1 MKSSMFDFTEED
13 NLFLPMAERMRP
25 TSIEEVYGQKHIL
38 SENKTLRKMIDK
50 DKITSMVF
58 FGPPGVGKSTV
69 ASIIAKKTKR
79 EYIKLN
85 AVLSNVSE
93 IREAIKKAEKNLSN
107 EKKTILFIDEI
118 HRFNKSQQDA
128 LLPAVENGTIILIGS
143 TTQNPYFYLTN
154 ALLSRIMLF
163 EFKNLEDEDIREAVV
178 NAIKDKRG
186 LGEEDIDVED
196 KAIDLIVKFSHGD
209 VRKALTY
216 LETSYL
222 ATQIDETKEKLTITE
237 ETVKDVTTK
246 QALNFDED
254 EHYNTISAFI
264 KSVRGSDPNAAIYY
278 LARMLEAGE
287 DPRYIARRL
296 CILASEDIG
305 LADPNAL
312 NIASS
317 LLNIVEFIGMP
328 EGRIPL
334 AEVTIYLALC
344 PKSNSAYN
352 AINKA
357 LKDVRNGELYSIP
370 NYLKDNNSASFDRKS
385 NEDYKYPHDY
395 PYHIIKQDYLEK
407 GIRKNYYEA
416 VEIGEERELKKRY
429 EWIIKHI
436 YD

>member
-1 MKSSMFDFTEED
+1 MFDFTD
-13 NLFLPMAERMRP
+13 NDNSFLPMAERMRP
-25 TSIEEVYGQKHIL
+25 TSIEEVFGQKHIL

-69 ASIIAKKTKR
+69 ASIIAKKTKS

-93 IREAIKKAEKNLSN
+93 IREAIKKAEKNLTNS
-107 EKKTILFIDEI
+107 KKTILFIDEI

-128 LLPAVENGTIILIGS
+128 LLPAVENGTVILIGS

-163 EFKNLEDEDIREAVV
+163 EFRNLEDSDIKEAILKAVS
-178 NAIKDKRG
+178 DKRG
-186 LGEEDIDVED
+186 LGENDIAIEDLAV
-196 KAIDLIVKFSHGD
+196 DLIVKYSHGD

-216 LETSYL
+216 LE
-222 ATQIDETKEKLTITE
+222 AAFFVTQIDETKEKLTITE
-237 ETVKDVTTK
+237 DTVKDVTSK
-246 QALNFDED
+246 QTLNFDED

-278 LARMLEAGE
+278 LARMLESGE

-305 LADPNAL
+305 LAEPKAM
-312 NIASS
+312 NIVSS
-317 LLNIVEFIGMP
+317 LISIVDFIGMP

-334 AEVTIYLALC
+334 AEATIYLALC
-344 PKSNSAYN
+344 PKSNSAYK
-352 AINKA
+352 AIDSA
-357 LKDVRNGELYSIP
+357 IRDIRNGELYSIP
-370 NYLKDNNSASFDRKS
+370 NYLKDNHSASFDKKS
-385 NEDYKYPHDY
+385 EEEYKYPHDY
-395 PYHIIKQDYLEK
+395 PYHIVRQNYLEK
-407 GIRKNYYEA
+407 GIKKNYYQP
-416 VEIGEERELKKRY
+416 VDIGEERELKKVY
-429 EWIIKHI
+429 EWITKHI
-436 YD
+436 N

>member
-1 MKSSMFDFTEED
+1 MFDFIEND
-13 NLFLPMAERMRP
+13 NSFLPMAERMRP
-25 TSIEEVYGQKHIL
+25 TSIDEVYGQKHIL

-69 ASIIAKKTKR
+69 ASIIAKKTKS

-93 IREAIKKAEKNLSN
+93 IREAIKKAEKNLANS
-107 EKKTILFIDEI
+107 KKTILFIDEI

-128 LLPAVENGTIILIGS
+128 LLPAVENGTIVLIGS

-163 EFKNLEDEDIREAVV
+163 EFRNLEDSDIKEAILK
-178 NAIKDKRG
+178 ATTDKRG
-186 LGEEDIDVED
+186 IGENDIAVENE
-196 KAIDLIVKFSHGD
+196 AIDLIVKYSHGD

-216 LETSYL
+216 LE
-222 ATQIDETKEKLTITE
+222 AAFFVTQIDETKEKLTITE
-237 ETVKDVTTK
+237 EIVKDVTSK
-246 QALNFDED
+246 QILNFDED

-264 KSVRGSDPNAAIYY
+264 KSVRGSDTNAAIYY
-278 LARMLEAGE
+278 LARMLESGE

-305 LADPNAL
+305 LAEPEAI

-317 LLNIVEFIGMP
+317 LINIIEFIGMP

-334 AEVTIYLALC
+334 AEVTIYLSLC
-344 PKSNSAYN
+344 PKSNSAYK
-352 AINKA
+352 AIDSA
-357 LKDVRNGELYSIP
+357 IRDIRNGELYSIP
-370 NYLKDNNSASFDRKS
+370 NYLKDNNSASFDKKS
-385 NEDYKYPHDY
+385 EEEYKYPHDF
-395 PYHIIKQDYLEK
+395 PYHIVKQNYLEK
-407 GIRKNYYEA
+407 GIKKNYYNQ
-416 VEIGEERELKKRY
+416 VDIGEERELKKVY
-429 EWIIKHI
+429 EWIMKHI
-436 YD
+436 D

>member
-1 MKSSMFDFTEED
+1 MFDFIEND
-13 NLFLPMAERMRP
+13 NSFLPMAERMRP
-25 TSIEEVYGQKHIL
+25 TSIDEVYGQKHIL

-69 ASIIAKKTKR
+69 ASIIAKKTKS

-93 IREAIKKAEKNLSN
+93 IREAIKKAEKNLANS
-107 EKKTILFIDEI
+107 KKTILFIDEI

-163 EFKNLEDEDIREAVV
+163 EFRNLEDSDIKEAILKAIEDQ
-178 NAIKDKRG
+178 RG
-186 LGEEDIDVED
+186 LGENDIAVENE
-196 KAIDLIVKFSHGD
+196 AIDLIVKYSHGD

-216 LETSYL
+216 LE
-222 ATQIDETKEKLTITE
+222 AAFFVTQIDETKEKLTITE
-237 ETVKDVTTK
+237 EIVKDVTSK
-246 QALNFDED
+246 QILNFDED

-264 KSVRGSDPNAAIYY
+264 KSVRGSDTNAAIYY
-278 LARMLEAGE
+278 LARMLESGE
-287 DPRYIARRL
+287 DPRFIARRL

-305 LADPNAL
+305 LAEPEAI

-317 LLNIVEFIGMP
+317 LINIIEFIGMP

-334 AEVTIYLALC
+334 AEVTIYLSLC
-344 PKSNSAYN
+344 PKSNSAYK
-352 AINKA
+352 AIDSA
-357 LKDVRNGELYSIP
+357 IRDIRNGELYSIP
-370 NYLKDNNSASFDRKS
+370 NYLKDNNSASFDKKS
-385 NEDYKYPHDY
+385 EEEYKYPHDF
-395 PYHIIKQDYLEK
+395 PYHIVKQNYLEK
-407 GIRKNYYEA
+407 GIKKNYYNP
-416 VEIGEERELKKRY
+416 VDIGEERELKKVY
-429 EWIIKHI
+429 EWIMKHI
-436 YD
+436 D

>member
-1 MKSSMFDFTEED
+1 MFDFIEND
-13 NLFLPMAERMRP
+13 NSFLPMAERMRP
-25 TSIEEVYGQKHIL
+25 TSIDEVYGQKHIL

-69 ASIIAKKTKR
+69 ASIIAKKTKS

-93 IREAIKKAEKNLSN
+93 IREAIKKAEKNLANS
-107 EKKTILFIDEI
+107 KKTILFIDEI

-128 LLPAVENGTIILIGS
+128 LLPAVENGTIVLIGS

-163 EFKNLEDEDIREAVV
+163 EFRNLEDSDIKEAILK
-178 NAIKDKRG
+178 AIMDKRG
-186 LGEEDIDVED
+186 LGESDIAVENE
-196 KAIDLIVKFSHGD
+196 AIDLIVKYSHGD

-216 LETSYL
+216 LE
-222 ATQIDETKEKLTITE
+222 AAFFVTQIDETKEKLTITE
-237 ETVKDVTTK
+237 EVVKDVTSK
-246 QALNFDED
+246 QILNFDED

-264 KSVRGSDPNAAIYY
+264 KSVRGSDTNAAIYY
-278 LARMLEAGE
+278 LARMLESGE

-305 LADPNAL
+305 LAEPEAI

-317 LLNIVEFIGMP
+317 LINIIEFIGMP

-334 AEVTIYLALC
+334 AEVTIYLSLC
-344 PKSNSAYN
+344 PKSNSAYK
-352 AINKA
+352 AIDSA
-357 LKDVRNGELYSIP
+357 IRDIRNGELYSIP
-370 NYLKDNNSASFDRKS
+370 NYLKDNNSASFDKKS
-385 NEDYKYPHDY
+385 EEEYKYPHDF
-395 PYHIIKQDYLEK
+395 PYHIVKQDYLEK
-407 GIRKNYYEA
+407 GIKKNYYNP
-416 VEIGEERELKKRY
+416 VDIGEERELKKVY
-429 EWIIKHI
+429 EWIMKHI
-436 YD
+436 D

>member
-1 MKSSMFDFTEED
+1 MFDFIEND
-13 NLFLPMAERMRP
+13 NSFLPMAERMRP
-25 TSIEEVYGQKHIL
+25 TSIDEVYGQKHIL

-69 ASIIAKKTKR
+69 ASIIAKKTKS

-93 IREAIKKAEKNLSN
+93 IREAIKKAEKNLANS
-107 EKKTILFIDEI
+107 KKTILFIDEI

-163 EFKNLEDEDIREAVV
+163 EFRNLEDSDIKEAILK
-178 NAIKDKRG
+178 ATTDKRG
-186 LGEEDIDVED
+186 LGENDIAVENE
-196 KAIDLIVKFSHGD
+196 AIDLIVKYSHGD

-216 LETSYL
+216 LE
-222 ATQIDETKEKLTITE
+222 AAFFVTQIDETKEKLTITE
-237 ETVKDVTTK
+237 EIVKDVTSK
-246 QALNFDED
+246 QILNFDED

-264 KSVRGSDPNAAIYY
+264 KSVRGSDTNAAIYY
-278 LARMLEAGE
+278 LARMLESGE

-305 LADPNAL
+305 LAEPEAI

-317 LLNIVEFIGMP
+317 LINIIEFIGMP

-334 AEVTIYLALC
+334 AEVTIYLSLC
-344 PKSNSAYN
+344 PKSNSAYK
-352 AINKA
+352 AIDSA
-357 LKDVRNGELYSIP
+357 IRDIRNGELYSIP
-370 NYLKDNNSASFDRKS
+370 NYLKDNNSASFDKKS
-385 NEDYKYPHDY
+385 EEEYKYPHDF
-395 PYHIIKQDYLEK
+395 PYHIVKQNYLEK
-407 GIRKNYYEA
+407 GIKKNYYNP
-416 VEIGEERELKKRY
+416 VDIGEERELKKVY
-429 EWIIKHI
+429 EWIMKHI
-436 YD
+436 D

>member
-1 MKSSMFDFTEED
+1 MFDFIEND
-13 NLFLPMAERMRP
+13 NSFLPMAERMRP
-25 TSIEEVYGQKHIL
+25 TSIDEVYGQKHIL

-69 ASIIAKKTKR
+69 ASIIAKKTKS

-93 IREAIKKAEKNLSN
+93 IREAIKKAEKNLANS
-107 EKKTILFIDEI
+107 KKTILFIDEI

-163 EFKNLEDEDIREAVV
+163 EFRNLEDSDIKEAILK
-178 NAIKDKRG
+178 AIMDKRG
-186 LGEEDIDVED
+186 LGESDIAVENE
-196 KAIDLIVKFSHGD
+196 AIDLIVKYSHGD

-216 LETSYL
+216 LE
-222 ATQIDETKEKLTITE
+222 AAFFVTQIDETKEKLTITE
-237 ETVKDVTTK
+237 EIVKDVTSK
-246 QALNFDED
+246 QILNFDED

-264 KSVRGSDPNAAIYY
+264 KSVRGSDTNAAIYY
-278 LARMLEAGE
+278 LARMLESGE

-305 LADPNAL
+305 LAEPEAI

-317 LLNIVEFIGMP
+317 LINIIEFIGMP

-334 AEVTIYLALC
+334 AEVTIYLSLC
-344 PKSNSAYN
+344 PKSNSAYK
-352 AINKA
+352 AIDLA
-357 LKDVRNGELYSIP
+357 IRDIRNGELYSIP
-370 NYLKDNNSASFDRKS
+370 NYLKDNNSASFDKKS
-385 NEDYKYPHDY
+385 EEEYKYPHNF
-395 PYHIIKQDYLEK
+395 PYHIVKQDYLEK
-407 GIRKNYYEA
+407 GIKKNYYNP
-416 VEIGEERELKKRY
+416 VDIGEERELKKVY
-429 EWIIKHI
+429 EWIMKHI
-436 YD
+436 D

>member
-1 MKSSMFDFTEED
+1 MFDFIEND
-13 NLFLPMAERMRP
+13 NSFLPMPERMRP
-25 TSIEEVYGQKHIL
+25 TSIDEVYGQKHIL

-69 ASIIAKKTKR
+69 ASIIAKKTKS

-93 IREAIKKAEKNLSN
+93 IREAIKKAEKNLANS
-107 EKKTILFIDEI
+107 KKTILFIDEI

-128 LLPAVENGTIILIGS
+128 LLPAVENGTIVLIGS

-163 EFKNLEDEDIREAVV
+163 EFRNLEDSDIKEAILK
-178 NAIKDKRG
+178 ATTDKRG
-186 LGEEDIDVED
+186 LGENDIAIEDS
-196 KAIDLIVKFSHGD
+196 AIDLIVKYSHGD

-216 LETSYL
+216 LE
-222 ATQIDETKEKLTITE
+222 AAFFVTQIDETKEKLTITE
-237 ETVKDVTTK
+237 EIVKDVTSK
-246 QALNFDED
+246 QILNFDED

-264 KSVRGSDPNAAIYY
+264 KSVRGSDTNAAIYY
-278 LARMLEAGE
+278 LARMLESGE

-305 LADPNAL
+305 LAEPEAI

-317 LLNIVEFIGMP
+317 LINIIEFIGMP

-334 AEVTIYLALC
+334 AEVTIYLSLC
-344 PKSNSAYN
+344 PKSNSAYK
-352 AINKA
+352 AIDSA
-357 LKDVRNGELYSIP
+357 IRDIRNGELYSIP
-370 NYLKDNNSASFDRKS
+370 NYLKDNNSASFDKKS
-385 NEDYKYPHDY
+385 EEEYKYPHDF
-395 PYHIIKQDYLEK
+395 PYHIVKQDYLEK
-407 GIRKNYYEA
+407 GIKKNYYNP
-416 VEIGEERELKKRY
+416 VDIGEERELKKVY
-429 EWIIKHI
+429 EWIMNHI
-436 YD
+436 N

>member
-1 MKSSMFDFTEED
+1 MFDFGESD
-13 NLFLPMAERMRP
+13 NSFKPMAERMRP
-25 TSIEEVYGQKHIL
+25 LSIEEVFGQKHIL
-38 SENKTLRKMIDK
+38 AEDKTLRKMIDK

-69 ASIIAKKTKR
+69 ASIIAKKTKS

-93 IREAIKKAEKNLSN
+93 IREAIKKAEKNLEN
-107 EKKTILFIDEI
+107 RKKTILFIDEI

-128 LLPAVENGTIILIGS
+128 LLPAVENGSVILIGS
-143 TTQNPYFYLTN
+143 TTQNPYFYLNN

-163 EFKNLEDEDIREAVV
+163 EFKNLDDNDIREAIEK
-178 NAIKDKRG
+178 AIKDKRG
-186 LGEEDIDVED
+186 LWEADVDVED
-196 KAIDLIVKFSHGD
+196 EAVNLIVRYSHGD
-209 VRKALTY
+209 VRKAFTY
-216 LETSYL
+216 LEASYL

-237 ETVKDVTTK
+237 EIVKDVTSK
-246 QALNFDED
+246 QSITFDED
-254 EHYNTISAFI
+254 EHYNIISAFI
-264 KSVRGSDPNAAIYY
+264 KSVRGSDVNAAVYY
-278 LARMLEAGE
+278 LARMLESGE

-305 LADPNAL
+305 LAEPNAM
-312 NIASS
+312 NIAAS
-317 LLNIVEFIGMP
+317 LVSIIDFIGMP

-357 LKDVRNGELYSIP
+357 IKDIRNGELYSIP

-385 NEDYKYPHDY
+385 NEEYKYPHDF
-395 PYHIIKQDYLEK
+395 PYHIVKQDYLEK
-407 GIRKNYYEA
+407 GIKKNYYEP
-416 VEIGEERELKKRY
+416 VDIGEERELKKRY
-429 EWIIKHI
+429 EWIEKHI
-436 YD
+436 

>member
-1 MKSSMFDFTEED
+1 MFDFIEND
-13 NLFLPMAERMRP
+13 NSFLPMPDRMRP
-25 TSIEEVYGQKHIL
+25 TSIDEVYGQKHIL

-69 ASIIAKKTKR
+69 ASIIAKKTKS

-93 IREAIKKAEKNLSN
+93 IREAIKKAEKNLANS
-107 EKKTILFIDEI
+107 KKTILFIDEI

-163 EFKNLEDEDIREAVV
+163 EFRNLEDSDIKEAILK
-178 NAIKDKRG
+178 AIEDKRG
-186 LGEEDIDVED
+186 LGENDIAVENE
-196 KAIDLIVKFSHGD
+196 AIDLIVKYSHGD

-216 LETSYL
+216 LE
-222 ATQIDETKEKLTITE
+222 AAFFVTQIDETKEKLTITE
-237 ETVKDVTTK
+237 EIVKDVTSK
-246 QALNFDED
+246 QILNFDED

-264 KSVRGSDPNAAIYY
+264 KSVRGSDTNAAIYY
-278 LARMLEAGE
+278 LARMLESGE

-305 LADPNAL
+305 LAEPEAI

-317 LLNIVEFIGMP
+317 LINIIEFIGMP

-334 AEVTIYLALC
+334 AEVTIYLSLC
-344 PKSNSAYN
+344 PKSNSAYK
-352 AINKA
+352 AIDSA
-357 LKDVRNGELYSIP
+357 IRDIRNGELYSIP
-370 NYLKDNNSASFDRKS
+370 NYLKDNNSASFDKKS
-385 NEDYKYPHDY
+385 EEEYKYPHDF
-395 PYHIIKQDYLEK
+395 PYHIVKQDYLEK
-407 GIRKNYYEA
+407 GIKKNYYNP
-416 VEIGEERELKKRY
+416 VDIGEERELKKVY
-429 EWIIKHI
+429 EWIMNHI
-436 YD
+436 N

>member
-1 MKSSMFDFTEED
+1 MFDFIEND
-13 NLFLPMAERMRP
+13 NSFLPMAERMRP
-25 TSIEEVYGQKHIL
+25 TSIDEVYGQKHIL

-69 ASIIAKKTKR
+69 ASIIAKKTKS

-93 IREAIKKAEKNLSN
+93 IREAIKKAEKNLANS
-107 EKKTILFIDEI
+107 KKTILFIDEI

-163 EFKNLEDEDIREAVV
+163 EFRNLEDSDIKEAILK
-178 NAIKDKRG
+178 ATTDKRG
-186 LGEEDIDVED
+186 IGENDIAVENE
-196 KAIDLIVKFSHGD
+196 AIDLIVKYSHGD

-216 LETSYL
+216 LE
-222 ATQIDETKEKLTITE
+222 AAFFVTQIDETKEKLTITE
-237 ETVKDVTTK
+237 EIVKDVTSK
-246 QALNFDED
+246 QILNFDED

-264 KSVRGSDPNAAIYY
+264 KSVRGSDTNAAIYY
-278 LARMLEAGE
+278 LARMLESGE

-305 LADPNAL
+305 LAEPEAI

-317 LLNIVEFIGMP
+317 LINIIEFIGMP

-334 AEVTIYLALC
+334 AEVTIYLSLC
-344 PKSNSAYN
+344 PKSNSAYK
-352 AINKA
+352 AIDLA
-357 LKDVRNGELYSIP
+357 IRDIRNGELYSIP
-370 NYLKDNNSASFDRKS
+370 NYLKDNNSASFDKKS
-385 NEDYKYPHDY
+385 EEEYKYPHDF
-395 PYHIIKQDYLEK
+395 PYHIVKQDYLEK
-407 GIRKNYYEA
+407 GIKKNYYNP
-416 VEIGEERELKKRY
+416 VDIGEERELKKVY
-429 EWIIKHI
+429 EWIMNHI
-436 YD
+436 N

>member
-1 MKSSMFDFTEED
+1 MFDFTDSD
-13 NLFLPMAERMRP
+13 NSFLPMAERMRP
-25 TSIEEVYGQKHIL
+25 TSIEEVFGQKHIL

-69 ASIIAKKTKR
+69 ASIIAKKTKS

-93 IREAIKKAEKNLSN
+93 IREAIKKAEKNLTNS
-107 EKKTILFIDEI
+107 KKTILFIDEI

-128 LLPAVENGTIILIGS
+128 LLPAVENGTVILIGS

-163 EFKNLEDEDIREAVV
+163 EFRNLEDSDIKEAILK
-178 NAIKDKRG
+178 AITDKRG
-186 LGEEDIDVED
+186 LGENDIAIEDSAV
-196 KAIDLIVKFSHGD
+196 DLIVKYSHGD

-216 LETSYL
+216 LE
-222 ATQIDETKEKLTITE
+222 AAFFVTQIDETKEKLTITE
-237 ETVKDVTTK
+237 EIVQDVVSK
-246 QALNFDED
+246 QTLNFDED

-278 LARMLEAGE
+278 LARMLESGE

-305 LADPNAL
+305 LAEPKAM
-312 NIASS
+312 NIVSS
-317 LLNIVEFIGMP
+317 LISIVDFIGMP

-334 AEVTIYLALC
+334 AEATIYLALC
-344 PKSNSAYN
+344 PKSNSAYK
-352 AINKA
+352 AIDLA
-357 LKDVRNGELYSIP
+357 IRDIRNGELYSIP
-370 NYLKDNNSASFDRKS
+370 NYLKDNHSASFDKKS
-385 NEDYKYPHDY
+385 EEEYKYPHDF
-395 PYHIIKQDYLEK
+395 PYHIVKQNYLEK
-407 GIRKNYYEA
+407 GIKKNYYQP
-416 VEIGEERELKKRY
+416 VDIGEERELKKVY
-429 EWIIKHI
+429 EWIMKHI
-436 YD
+436 N

>member
-1 MKSSMFDFTEED
+1 MFDFIEND
-13 NLFLPMAERMRP
+13 NSFLPMAERMRP
-25 TSIEEVYGQKHIL
+25 TSIDEVYGQKHIL

-69 ASIIAKKTKR
+69 ASIIAKKTKS

-93 IREAIKKAEKNLSN
+93 IRESIKKAEKNLANS
-107 EKKTILFIDEI
+107 KKTILFIDEI

-163 EFKNLEDEDIREAVV
+163 EFRNLEDSDIKEAILK
-178 NAIKDKRG
+178 AIEDKRG
-186 LGEEDIDVED
+186 LGESDIAVENE
-196 KAIDLIVKFSHGD
+196 AIDLIVKYSHGD

-216 LETSYL
+216 LE
-222 ATQIDETKEKLTITE
+222 AAFFVTQIDETKEKLTITE
-237 ETVKDVTTK
+237 EIVKDVTSK
-246 QALNFDED
+246 QILNFDED

-264 KSVRGSDPNAAIYY
+264 KSVRGSDTNAAIYY
-278 LARMLEAGE
+278 LARMLESGE

-305 LADPNAL
+305 LAEPEAI

-317 LLNIVEFIGMP
+317 LINIIEFIGMP

-334 AEVTIYLALC
+334 AEVTIYLSLC
-344 PKSNSAYN
+344 PKSNSAYK
-352 AINKA
+352 AIDSA
-357 LKDVRNGELYSIP
+357 IRDIRNGELYSIP
-370 NYLKDNNSASFDRKS
+370 NYLKDNNSASFDKKS
-385 NEDYKYPHDY
+385 EEEYKYPHDF
-395 PYHIIKQDYLEK
+395 PYHIVKQDYLEK
-407 GIRKNYYEA
+407 GIKKKYYNP
-416 VEIGEERELKKRY
+416 VDIGEERELKKVY
-429 EWIIKHI
+429 EWIMKHI
-436 YD
+436 D

>member
-1 MKSSMFDFTEED
+1 MFDFIEND
-13 NLFLPMAERMRP
+13 NSFLPMAERMRP
-25 TSIEEVYGQKHIL
+25 TSIDEVYGQKHIL

-69 ASIIAKKTKR
+69 ASIIAKKTKS

-93 IREAIKKAEKNLSN
+93 IREAIKKAEKNLANS
-107 EKKTILFIDEI
+107 KKTILFIDEI

-128 LLPAVENGTIILIGS
+128 LLPAVENGTIVLIGS

-163 EFKNLEDEDIREAVV
+163 EFRNLEDSDIKEAILK
-178 NAIKDKRG
+178 AITDKRG
-186 LGEEDIDVED
+186 LGENDIAIEDLAV
-196 KAIDLIVKFSHGD
+196 DLIVKYSHGD

-216 LETSYL
+216 LE
-222 ATQIDETKEKLTITE
+222 AAFFVTQIDETKEKLTITE
-237 ETVKDVTTK
+237 EVVKDVTSK
-246 QALNFDED
+246 QILNFDED

-264 KSVRGSDPNAAIYY
+264 KSVRGSDTNAAIYY
-278 LARMLEAGE
+278 LARMLESGE

-305 LADPNAL
+305 LAEPEAI

-317 LLNIVEFIGMP
+317 LINIIEFIGMP

-334 AEVTIYLALC
+334 AEVTIYLSLC
-344 PKSNSAYN
+344 PKSNSAYK
-352 AINKA
+352 AIDSA
-357 LKDVRNGELYSIP
+357 IRDIRNGELYSIP
-370 NYLKDNNSASFDRKS
+370 NYLKDNNSASFDKKS
-385 NEDYKYPHDY
+385 EEEYKYPHDF
-395 PYHIIKQDYLEK
+395 PYHIVKQDYLEK
-407 GIRKNYYEA
+407 GIKKNYYNP
-416 VEIGEERELKKRY
+416 VDIGEERELKKVY
-429 EWIIKHI
+429 EWIMKHI
-436 YD
+436 D

>member
-1 MKSSMFDFTEED
+1 MFDFIEND
-13 NLFLPMAERMRP
+13 NSFLPMAERMRP
-25 TSIEEVYGQKHIL
+25 TSIDEVYGQKHIL

-69 ASIIAKKTKR
+69 ASIIAKKTKS

-93 IREAIKKAEKNLSN
+93 IREAIKKAEKNLANS
-107 EKKTILFIDEI
+107 KKTILFIDEI

-128 LLPAVENGTIILIGS
+128 LLPAVENGTIVLIGS

-163 EFKNLEDEDIREAVV
+163 EFRNLEDSDIKEAILK
-178 NAIKDKRG
+178 ATTDKRG
-186 LGEEDIDVED
+186 LGENDIAVENE
-196 KAIDLIVKFSHGD
+196 AIDLIVKYSHGD

-216 LETSYL
+216 LE
-222 ATQIDETKEKLTITE
+222 AAFFVTQIDETKEKLTITE
-237 ETVKDVTTK
+237 DIVKDVTSK
-246 QALNFDED
+246 QILNFDED

-264 KSVRGSDPNAAIYY
+264 KSVRGSDTNAAIYY
-278 LARMLEAGE
+278 LARMLESGE

-305 LADPNAL
+305 LAEPEAI

-317 LLNIVEFIGMP
+317 LINIIEFIGMP

-334 AEVTIYLALC
+334 AEVTIYLSLC
-344 PKSNSAYN
+344 PKSNSAYK
-352 AINKA
+352 AIDSA
-357 LKDVRNGELYSIP
+357 IRDIRNGELYSIP
-370 NYLKDNNSASFDRKS
+370 NYLKDNNSASFDKKS
-385 NEDYKYPHDY
+385 EEEYKYPHNF
-395 PYHIIKQDYLEK
+395 PYHIVKQDYLEK
-407 GIRKNYYEA
+407 GIKKNYYNP
-416 VEIGEERELKKRY
+416 VDIGEERELKKVY
-429 EWIIKHI
+429 EWIMKHI
-436 YD
+436 D

>member
-1 MKSSMFDFTEED
+1 MFDFTDSD
-13 NLFLPMAERMRP
+13 NSFLPMAERMRP
-25 TSIEEVYGQKHIL
+25 TSIEEVFGQKHIL

-69 ASIIAKKTKR
+69 ASIIAKKTKS

-93 IREAIKKAEKNLSN
+93 IREAIKKAEKNLTNS
-107 EKKTILFIDEI
+107 KKTILFIDEI

-128 LLPAVENGTIILIGS
+128 LLPAVENGTVILIGS

-163 EFKNLEDEDIREAVV
+163 EFRNLEDSDIKEAILK
-178 NAIKDKRG
+178 ATTDKRG
-186 LGEEDIDVED
+186 LGENDIAIEDLAV
-196 KAIDLIVKFSHGD
+196 DLIVKYSHGD

-216 LETSYL
+216 LE
-222 ATQIDETKEKLTITE
+222 AAFFVTQIDETKEKLTITE
-237 ETVKDVTTK
+237 DIIKDVTSK
-246 QALNFDED
+246 QTLNFDED

-278 LARMLEAGE
+278 LARMLESGE

-305 LADPNAL
+305 LAEPKAM
-312 NIASS
+312 NIVSS
-317 LLNIVEFIGMP
+317 LISIVDFIGMP

-334 AEVTIYLALC
+334 SEATIYLALC

-352 AINKA
+352 AIDSA
-357 LKDVRNGELYSIP
+357 IRDIRNGELYSIP
-370 NYLKDNNSASFDRKS
+370 NYLKDNHSASFDKKS
-385 NEDYKYPHDY
+385 EEEYKYPHDY
-395 PYHIIKQDYLEK
+395 PYHIVKQDYLEK
-407 GIRKNYYEA
+407 GIKKNYYKP
-416 VEIGEERELKKRY
+416 VDIGEERELKKVY

-436 YD
+436 N

>member
-1 MKSSMFDFTEED
+1 MFDFTD
-13 NLFLPMAERMRP
+13 NDNSFLPMAERMRP
-25 TSIEEVYGQKHIL
+25 TSIEEVFGQKHIL

-69 ASIIAKKTKR
+69 ASIIAKKTKS

-93 IREAIKKAEKNLSN
+93 IREAIKKAEKNLTNS
-107 EKKTILFIDEI
+107 KKTILFIDEI

-128 LLPAVENGTIILIGS
+128 LLPAVENGTVILIGS

-163 EFKNLEDEDIREAVV
+163 EFRNLEDSDIKEAILKAVL
-178 NAIKDKRG
+178 DKRG
-186 LGEEDIDVED
+186 LGENDIAIEDS
-196 KAIDLIVKFSHGD
+196 ATDLIVKYSHGD

-216 LETSYL
+216 LE
-222 ATQIDETKEKLTITE
+222 AAFFVTQIDETKEKLTITE
-237 ETVKDVTTK
+237 DIVKDVTSK
-246 QALNFDED
+246 QTLNFDED

-278 LARMLEAGE
+278 LARMLESGE

-305 LADPNAL
+305 LAEPKAM
-312 NIASS
+312 NIVSS
-317 LLNIVEFIGMP
+317 LISIVDFIGMP

-334 AEVTIYLALC
+334 AEATIYLALC
-344 PKSNSAYN
+344 PKSNSAYK
-352 AINKA
+352 AIDSA
-357 LKDVRNGELYSIP
+357 IRDIRNGELYSIP
-370 NYLKDNNSASFDRKS
+370 NYLKDNHSASFDKKS
-385 NEDYKYPHDY
+385 EEEYKYPHDY
-395 PYHIIKQDYLEK
+395 PYHIVRQNYLEK
-407 GIRKNYYEA
+407 GIKKNYYQP
-416 VEIGEERELKKRY
+416 VDIGEERELKKVY
-429 EWIIKHI
+429 EWITKHI
-436 YD
+436 N

>member
-1 MKSSMFDFTEED
+1 MFDFIEND
-13 NLFLPMAERMRP
+13 NSFLPMAERMRP
-25 TSIEEVYGQKHIL
+25 TSIDEVYGQKHIL

-69 ASIIAKKTKR
+69 ASIIAKKTKS

-93 IREAIKKAEKNLSN
+93 IREAIKKAEKNLANS
-107 EKKTILFIDEI
+107 KKTILFIDEI

-128 LLPAVENGTIILIGS
+128 LLPAVENGTIVLIGS

-163 EFKNLEDEDIREAVV
+163 EFRNLEDRDIKEAILK
-178 NAIKDKRG
+178 AITDKRG
-186 LGEEDIDVED
+186 LGENDIAVENE
-196 KAIDLIVKFSHGD
+196 AIDLIVKYSHGD

-216 LETSYL
+216 LE
-222 ATQIDETKEKLTITE
+222 AAFFVTQIDETKEKLTIIE
-237 ETVKDVTTK
+237 EVVKDVTSK
-246 QALNFDED
+246 QILNFDED

-264 KSVRGSDPNAAIYY
+264 KSVRGSDTNAAIYY
-278 LARMLEAGE
+278 LARMLESGE

-305 LADPNAL
+305 LAEPEAI

-317 LLNIVEFIGMP
+317 LINIIEFIGMP

-334 AEVTIYLALC
+334 AEVTIYLSLC
-344 PKSNSAYN
+344 PKSNSAYK
-352 AINKA
+352 AIDSA
-357 LKDVRNGELYSIP
+357 IRDIRNGELYSIP
-370 NYLKDNNSASFDRKS
+370 NYLKDNNSASFDKKS
-385 NEDYKYPHDY
+385 EEEYKYPHDF
-395 PYHIIKQDYLEK
+395 PYHIVKQNYLEK
-407 GIRKNYYEA
+407 GIKKNYYNP
-416 VEIGEERELKKRY
+416 VDIGEERELKKVY
-429 EWIIKHI
+429 EWIMKHI
-436 YD
+436 D

>member
-1 MKSSMFDFTEED
+1 MFDFIEND
-13 NLFLPMAERMRP
+13 NSFLPMAERMRP
-25 TSIEEVYGQKHIL
+25 TSIDEVYGQKHIL

-69 ASIIAKKTKR
+69 ASIIAKKTES

-93 IREAIKKAEKNLSN
+93 IREAIKKAEKNLANS
-107 EKKTILFIDEI
+107 KKTILFIDEI

-163 EFKNLEDEDIREAVV
+163 EFRNLEDSDIKEAILK
-178 NAIKDKRG
+178 AIEDKRG
-186 LGEEDIDVED
+186 LGENDIAVENE
-196 KAIDLIVKFSHGD
+196 AIDLIVKYSHGD

-216 LETSYL
+216 LE
-222 ATQIDETKEKLTITE
+222 AAFFVTQIDETKEKLTITE
-237 ETVKDVTTK
+237 EIVKDVTSK
-246 QALNFDED
+246 QILNFDED

-264 KSVRGSDPNAAIYY
+264 KSVRGSDTNAAIYY
-278 LARMLEAGE
+278 LARMLESGE

-305 LADPNAL
+305 LAEPKAM
-312 NIASS
+312 NIVSS
-317 LLNIVEFIGMP
+317 LISIVDFIGMP

-334 AEVTIYLALC
+334 AEATIYLALC
-344 PKSNSAYN
+344 PKSNSAYK
-352 AINKA
+352 AIDSA
-357 LKDVRNGELYSIP
+357 IRDIRNGELYSIP
-370 NYLKDNNSASFDRKS
+370 NYLKDNNSVSFDKKS
-385 NEDYKYPHDY
+385 EEEYKYPHDF
-395 PYHIIKQDYLEK
+395 PYHIVKQDYLEK
-407 GIRKNYYEA
+407 GIKKNYYNP
-416 VEIGEERELKKRY
+416 VDIGEERELKKVY
-429 EWIIKHI
+429 EWIMNHI
-436 YD
+436 N

>member
-1 MKSSMFDFTEED
+1 MFDFIEND
-13 NLFLPMAERMRP
+13 NSFLPMAERMRP
-25 TSIEEVYGQKHIL
+25 TSIDEVYGQKHIL

-69 ASIIAKKTKR
+69 ASIIAKKTKS

-93 IREAIKKAEKNLSN
+93 IREAIKKAEKNLANS
-107 EKKTILFIDEI
+107 KKTILFIDEI

-163 EFKNLEDEDIREAVV
+163 EFRNLEDSDIKEAILK
-178 NAIKDKRG
+178 AIEDKRG
-186 LGEEDIDVED
+186 LGESDIAVENE
-196 KAIDLIVKFSHGD
+196 AIDLIVKYSHGD

-216 LETSYL
+216 LE
-222 ATQIDETKEKLTITE
+222 AAFFVTQIDETKEKLTITE
-237 ETVKDVTTK
+237 EIVKDVTSK
-246 QALNFDED
+246 QILNFDED

-264 KSVRGSDPNAAIYY
+264 KSVRGSDTNAAIYY
-278 LARMLEAGE
+278 LARMLESGE

-305 LADPNAL
+305 LAEPEAI

-317 LLNIVEFIGMP
+317 LINIIEFIGMP

-334 AEVTIYLALC
+334 AEVTIYLSLC
-344 PKSNSAYN
+344 PKSNSAYK
-352 AINKA
+352 AIDSA
-357 LKDVRNGELYSIP
+357 IRDIRNGELYSIP
-370 NYLKDNNSASFDRKS
+370 NYLKDNNSASFDKKS
-385 NEDYKYPHDY
+385 EEEYKYPHDF
-395 PYHIIKQDYLEK
+395 PYHIVKQDYLEK
-407 GIRKNYYEA
+407 GIKKNYYNP
-416 VEIGEERELKKRY
+416 VDIGEERELKKVY
-429 EWIIKHI
+429 EWIMKHI
-436 YD
+436 D

>member
-1 MKSSMFDFTEED
+1 MFDFIEND
-13 NLFLPMAERMRP
+13 NSFLPMAERMRP
-25 TSIEEVYGQKHIL
+25 TSIDEVYGQKHIL

-69 ASIIAKKTKR
+69 ASIIAKKTKS

-93 IREAIKKAEKNLSN
+93 IRDAIKKAEKNLANS
-107 EKKTILFIDEI
+107 KKTILFIDEI

-128 LLPAVENGTIILIGS
+128 LLPAVENGTIVLIGS

-163 EFKNLEDEDIREAVV
+163 EFRNLEDSDIKEAILK
-178 NAIKDKRG
+178 ATTDKKG
-186 LGEEDIDVED
+186 LGENDIAVENE
-196 KAIDLIVKFSHGD
+196 AIDLIVKYSHGD

-216 LETSYL
+216 LE
-222 ATQIDETKEKLTITE
+222 AAFFVTQIDETKEKLTITE
-237 ETVKDVTTK
+237 EIVKDVTSK
-246 QALNFDED
+246 QILNFDED

-264 KSVRGSDPNAAIYY
+264 KSVRGSDTNAAIYY
-278 LARMLEAGE
+278 LARMLESGE

-305 LADPNAL
+305 LAEPEAI

-317 LLNIVEFIGMP
+317 LINIIEFIGMP

-334 AEVTIYLALC
+334 AEVTIYLSLC
-344 PKSNSAYN
+344 PKSNSAYK
-352 AINKA
+352 AIDSA
-357 LKDVRNGELYSIP
+357 IRDIRNGELYSIP
-370 NYLKDNNSASFDRKS
+370 NYLKDNNSASFDKKS
-385 NEDYKYPHDY
+385 EEEYKYPHDF
-395 PYHIIKQDYLEK
+395 PYHIVKQNYLEK
-407 GIRKNYYEA
+407 GIKKNYYNP
-416 VEIGEERELKKRY
+416 VDIGEERELKKVY
-429 EWIIKHI
+429 EWIMKHI
-436 YD
+436 D

>member
-1 MKSSMFDFTEED
+1 MFDFIEND
-13 NLFLPMAERMRP
+13 NSFLPMAERMRP
-25 TSIEEVYGQKHIL
+25 TSIDEVYGQKHIL

-69 ASIIAKKTKR
+69 ASIIAKKTKS

-93 IREAIKKAEKNLSN
+93 IREAIKKAEKNLANS
-107 EKKTILFIDEI
+107 KKTILFIDEI

-128 LLPAVENGTIILIGS
+128 LLPAVENGTIVLIGS

-163 EFKNLEDEDIREAVV
+163 EFRNLEDSDIKEAILK
-178 NAIKDKRG
+178 ATTDKRG
-186 LGEEDIDVED
+186 IGENDIAVENE
-196 KAIDLIVKFSHGD
+196 AIDLIVKYSHGD

-216 LETSYL
+216 LE
-222 ATQIDETKEKLTITE
+222 AAFFVTQIDETKEKLTITE
-237 ETVKDVTTK
+237 EIVKDVTSK
-246 QALNFDED
+246 QILNFDED

-264 KSVRGSDPNAAIYY
+264 KSVRGSDTNAAIYY
-278 LARMLEAGE
+278 LARMLESGE

-305 LADPNAL
+305 LAEPEAI

-317 LLNIVEFIGMP
+317 LINIIEFIGMP

-334 AEVTIYLALC
+334 AEVTIYLSLC
-344 PKSNSAYN
+344 PKSNSAYK
-352 AINKA
+352 AIDSA
-357 LKDVRNGELYSIP
+357 IRDIRNGELYSIP
-370 NYLKDNNSASFDRKS
+370 NYLKDNNSASFDKKS
-385 NEDYKYPHDY
+385 EEEYKYPHDF
-395 PYHIIKQDYLEK
+395 PYHIVKQDYLEK
-407 GIRKNYYEA
+407 GIKKKYYNP
-416 VEIGEERELKKRY
+416 VDIGEERELKKVY
-429 EWIIKHI
+429 EWIMKHI
-436 YD
+436 D

>member
-1 MKSSMFDFTEED
+1 MFDFIEND
-13 NLFLPMAERMRP
+13 NSFLPMAERMRP
-25 TSIEEVYGQKHIL
+25 TSIDEVYGQKHIL

-69 ASIIAKKTKR
+69 ASIIAKKTKS

-93 IREAIKKAEKNLSN
+93 IREAIKKAEKNLANS
-107 EKKTILFIDEI
+107 KKTILFIDEI

-163 EFKNLEDEDIREAVV
+163 EFRNLEDSDIKD
-178 NAIKDKRG
+178 AILKAIEDKRG
-186 LGEEDIDVED
+186 LGENDIAVENE
-196 KAIDLIVKFSHGD
+196 AIDLIVKYSHGD

-216 LETSYL
+216 LE
-222 ATQIDETKEKLTITE
+222 AAFFVTQIDETKEKLTITE
-237 ETVKDVTTK
+237 EIVKDVTSK
-246 QALNFDED
+246 QILNFDED

-264 KSVRGSDPNAAIYY
+264 KSVRGSDTNAAIYY
-278 LARMLEAGE
+278 LARMLESGE

-305 LADPNAL
+305 LAEPEAI

-317 LLNIVEFIGMP
+317 LINIIEFIGMP

-334 AEVTIYLALC
+334 AEVTIYLSLC
-344 PKSNSAYN
+344 PKSNSAYK
-352 AINKA
+352 AIDSA
-357 LKDVRNGELYSIP
+357 IRDIRNGELYSIP
-370 NYLKDNNSASFDRKS
+370 NYLKDNNSASFDKKS
-385 NEDYKYPHDY
+385 EEEYKYPHDF
-395 PYHIIKQDYLEK
+395 PYHIVKQNYLEK
-407 GIRKNYYEA
+407 GIKKKYYNP
-416 VEIGEERELKKRY
+416 VDIGEERELKKVY
-429 EWIIKHI
+429 EWIMKHI
-436 YD
+436 D

>member
-1 MKSSMFDFTEED
+1 MFDFIEND
-13 NLFLPMAERMRP
+13 NSFLPMAERMRP
-25 TSIEEVYGQKHIL
+25 TSIDEVYGQKHIL

-69 ASIIAKKTKR
+69 ASIIAKKTES

-93 IREAIKKAEKNLSN
+93 IREAIKKAEKNLANS
-107 EKKTILFIDEI
+107 KKTILFIDEI

-128 LLPAVENGTIILIGS
+128 LLPAVENGTIVLIGS

-163 EFKNLEDEDIREAVV
+163 EFRNLEDIDIKEAILK
-178 NAIKDKRG
+178 AIMDKRG
-186 LGEEDIDVED
+186 LGENDIAVENE
-196 KAIDLIVKFSHGD
+196 AIDLIVKYSHGD

-216 LETSYL
+216 LE
-222 ATQIDETKEKLTITE
+222 AAFFVTQIDETKEKLTITE
-237 ETVKDVTTK
+237 EIVKDVTSK
-246 QALNFDED
+246 QILNFDED

-264 KSVRGSDPNAAIYY
+264 KSVRGSDTNAAIYY
-278 LARMLEAGE
+278 LARMLESGE

-305 LADPNAL
+305 LAEPEAI

-317 LLNIVEFIGMP
+317 LINIIEFIGMP

-334 AEVTIYLALC
+334 AEVTIYLSLC
-344 PKSNSAYN
+344 PKSNSAYK
-352 AINKA
+352 AIDSA
-357 LKDVRNGELYSIP
+357 IRDIRNGELYSIP
-370 NYLKDNNSASFDRKS
+370 NYLKDNNSASFDKKS
-385 NEDYKYPHDY
+385 EEEYKYPHDF
-395 PYHIIKQDYLEK
+395 PYHIVKQDYLEK
-407 GIRKNYYEA
+407 GIKKNYYNP
-416 VEIGEERELKKRY
+416 VDIGEERELKKVY
-429 EWIIKHI
+429 EWIMKHI
-436 YD
+436 D

>member
-1 MKSSMFDFTEED
+1 MFDFIEND
-13 NLFLPMAERMRP
+13 NSFLPMAERMRP
-25 TSIEEVYGQKHIL
+25 TSIDEVYGQKHIL

-69 ASIIAKKTKR
+69 ASIIAKKTKS

-93 IREAIKKAEKNLSN
+93 IREAIKKAEKNLANS
-107 EKKTILFIDEI
+107 KKTILFIDEI

-128 LLPAVENGTIILIGS
+128 LLPAVENGTIVLIGS

-163 EFKNLEDEDIREAVV
+163 EFRNLEDSDIKEAILK
-178 NAIKDKRG
+178 AIEDKRG
-186 LGEEDIDVED
+186 LGGNDIAVENE
-196 KAIDLIVKFSHGD
+196 AIDLIVKYSHGD

-216 LETSYL
+216 LE
-222 ATQIDETKEKLTITE
+222 AAFFVTQIDETKEKLTITE
-237 ETVKDVTTK
+237 EVVKDVTSK
-246 QALNFDED
+246 QILNFDED

-264 KSVRGSDPNAAIYY
+264 KSVRGSDTNAAIYY
-278 LARMLEAGE
+278 LARMLESGE

-305 LADPNAL
+305 LAEPEAI

-317 LLNIVEFIGMP
+317 LINIIEFIGMP

-334 AEVTIYLALC
+334 AEVTIYLSLC
-344 PKSNSAYN
+344 PKSNSAYK
-352 AINKA
+352 AIDLA
-357 LKDVRNGELYSIP
+357 IRDIRNGELYSIP
-370 NYLKDNNSASFDRKS
+370 NYLKDNNSASFDKKS
-385 NEDYKYPHDY
+385 EEEYKYPHDF
-395 PYHIIKQDYLEK
+395 PYHIVKQDYLEK
-407 GIRKNYYEA
+407 GIKKNYYNP
-416 VEIGEERELKKRY
+416 VDIGEERELKKVY
-429 EWIIKHI
+429 EWIMKHI
-436 YD
+436 D

>member
-1 MKSSMFDFTEED
+1 MFDFIEND
-13 NLFLPMAERMRP
+13 NSFLPMAERMRP
-25 TSIEEVYGQKHIL
+25 TSIDEVYGQKHIL

-69 ASIIAKKTKR
+69 ASIIAKKTKS

-93 IREAIKKAEKNLSN
+93 IREAIKKAEKNLANS
-107 EKKTILFIDEI
+107 KKTILFIDEI

-128 LLPAVENGTIILIGS
+128 LLPAVENGTIVLIGS

-163 EFKNLEDEDIREAVV
+163 EFRNLEDSDIKEAILK
-178 NAIKDKRG
+178 AIEDKRG
-186 LGEEDIDVED
+186 LGGNDIAVENE
-196 KAIDLIVKFSHGD
+196 AIDLIVKYSHGD

-216 LETSYL
+216 LE
-222 ATQIDETKEKLTITE
+222 AAFFVTQIDETKEKLTITE
-237 ETVKDVTTK
+237 EIVKDVTSK
-246 QALNFDED
+246 QILNFDED

-264 KSVRGSDPNAAIYY
+264 KSVRGSDTNAAIYY
-278 LARMLEAGE
+278 LARMLESGE

-305 LADPNAL
+305 LAEPEAI

-317 LLNIVEFIGMP
+317 LINIIEFIGMP

-334 AEVTIYLALC
+334 AEVTIYLSLC
-344 PKSNSAYN
+344 PKSNSAYK
-352 AINKA
+352 AIDSA
-357 LKDVRNGELYSIP
+357 IRDIRNGELYSIP
-370 NYLKDNNSASFDRKS
+370 NYLKDNNSASFDKKS
-385 NEDYKYPHDY
+385 EEEYKYPHDF
-395 PYHIIKQDYLEK
+395 PYHIVKQDYLEK
-407 GIRKNYYEA
+407 GIKKNYYNP
-416 VEIGEERELKKRY
+416 VDIGEERELKKVY
-429 EWIIKHI
+429 EWIMNHI
-436 YD
+436 N

>member
-1 MKSSMFDFTEED
+1 MFDFIEND
-13 NLFLPMAERMRP
+13 NSFLPMAERMRP
-25 TSIEEVYGQKHIL
+25 TSIDEVYGQKHIL

-69 ASIIAKKTKR
+69 ASIIAKKTKS

-93 IREAIKKAEKNLSN
+93 IREAIKKAEKNLANS
-107 EKKTILFIDEI
+107 KKTILFIDEI

-163 EFKNLEDEDIREAVV
+163 EFRNLEDSDIKD
-178 NAIKDKRG
+178 AILKATTDKRG
-186 LGEEDIDVED
+186 LGESDIAVENE
-196 KAIDLIVKFSHGD
+196 AIDLIVKYSHGD

-216 LETSYL
+216 LE
-222 ATQIDETKEKLTITE
+222 AAFFVTQIDETKEKLTITE
-237 ETVKDVTTK
+237 EIVKDVTSK
-246 QALNFDED
+246 QILNFDED

-264 KSVRGSDPNAAIYY
+264 KSVRGSDTNAAIYY
-278 LARMLEAGE
+278 LARMLESGE
-287 DPRYIARRL
+287 DPRFIARSL

-305 LADPNAL
+305 LAEPEAI

-317 LLNIVEFIGMP
+317 LINIIEFIGMP

-334 AEVTIYLALC
+334 AEVTIYLSLC
-344 PKSNSAYN
+344 PKSNSAYK
-352 AINKA
+352 AIDSA
-357 LKDVRNGELYSIP
+357 IRDIRNGELYSIP
-370 NYLKDNNSASFDRKS
+370 NYLKDNNSASFDKKS
-385 NEDYKYPHDY
+385 EEEYKYPHDF
-395 PYHIIKQDYLEK
+395 PYHIVKQDYLEK
-407 GIRKNYYEA
+407 GIKKNYYNP
-416 VEIGEERELKKRY
+416 VDIGEERELKKVY
-429 EWIIKHI
+429 EWIMKHI
-436 YD
+436 D

>member
-1 MKSSMFDFTEED
+1 MFDFIEND
-13 NLFLPMAERMRP
+13 NSFLPMAERMRP
-25 TSIEEVYGQKHIL
+25 TSIDEVYGQKHIL

-69 ASIIAKKTKR
+69 ASIIAKKTKS

-93 IREAIKKAEKNLSN
+93 IREAIKKSEKKLANS
-107 EKKTILFIDEI
+107 KKTILFIDEI

-128 LLPAVENGTIILIGS
+128 LLPAVENGTIVLIGS

-163 EFKNLEDEDIREAVV
+163 EFRNLEDSDIKEAILK
-178 NAIKDKRG
+178 ATTDKRG
-186 LGEEDIDVED
+186 LGENDIAVENE
-196 KAIDLIVKFSHGD
+196 AIDLIVKYSHGD

-216 LETSYL
+216 LE
-222 ATQIDETKEKLTITE
+222 AAFFVTQIDETKEKLTITE
-237 ETVKDVTTK
+237 EIVKDVTSK
-246 QALNFDED
+246 QILNFDED

-264 KSVRGSDPNAAIYY
+264 KSVRGSDTNAAIYY
-278 LARMLEAGE
+278 LARMLESGE

-305 LADPNAL
+305 LAEPEAI

-317 LLNIVEFIGMP
+317 LINIIEFIGMP

-334 AEVTIYLALC
+334 AEVTIYLSLC
-344 PKSNSAYN
+344 PKSNSAYK
-352 AINKA
+352 AIDSA
-357 LKDVRNGELYSIP
+357 IRDIRNGELYSIP
-370 NYLKDNNSASFDRKS
+370 NYLKDNNSASFDKKS
-385 NEDYKYPHDY
+385 EEEYKYPHDF
-395 PYHIIKQDYLEK
+395 PYHIVKQDYLEK
-407 GIRKNYYEA
+407 GIKKNYYNP
-416 VEIGEERELKKRY
+416 VDIGEERELKKVY
-429 EWIIKHI
+429 EWVMKHI
-436 YD
+436 D

>member
-1 MKSSMFDFTEED
+1 M
-13 NLFLPMAERMRP
+13 
-25 TSIEEVYGQKHIL
+25 
-38 SENKTLRKMIDK
+38 
-50 DKITSMVF
+50 
-58 FGPPGVGKSTV
+58 
-69 ASIIAKKTKR
+69 
-79 EYIKLN
+79 
-85 AVLSNVSE
+85 
-93 IREAIKKAEKNLSN
+93 
-107 EKKTILFIDEI
+107 
-118 HRFNKSQQDA
+118 
-128 LLPAVENGTIILIGS
+128 
-143 TTQNPYFYLTN
+143 
-154 ALLSRIMLF
+154 
-163 EFKNLEDEDIREAVV
+163 
-178 NAIKDKRG
+178 
-186 LGEEDIDVED
+186 
-196 KAIDLIVKFSHGD
+196 
-209 VRKALTY
+209 RKALTY

-222 ATQIDETKEKLTITE
+222 ATQIDETKERLTITE

-278 LARMLEAGE
+278 LARMLESGE

-296 CILASEDIG
+296 CILAAEDIG

>member
-1 MKSSMFDFTEED
+1 MFDFIEND
-13 NLFLPMAERMRP
+13 NSFLPMAERMRP
-25 TSIEEVYGQKHIL
+25 TSIDEVYGQKHIL

-69 ASIIAKKTKR
+69 ASIIAKKTKS

-93 IREAIKKAEKNLSN
+93 IREAIKKAEKNLANS
-107 EKKTILFIDEI
+107 KKTILFIDEI

-163 EFKNLEDEDIREAVV
+163 EFRNLEDSNIKEAILK
-178 NAIKDKRG
+178 AIEDKRG
-186 LGEEDIDVED
+186 LGGNDIAVENE
-196 KAIDLIVKFSHGD
+196 AIDLIVKYSHGD

-216 LETSYL
+216 LE
-222 ATQIDETKEKLTITE
+222 AAFFVTQIDETKEKLTITE
-237 ETVKDVTTK
+237 EIVKDVTSK
-246 QALNFDED
+246 QILNFDED

-264 KSVRGSDPNAAIYY
+264 KSVRGSDTNAAIYY
-278 LARMLEAGE
+278 LARMLESGE

-305 LADPNAL
+305 LAEPEAI

-317 LLNIVEFIGMP
+317 LINIIEFIGMP

-334 AEVTIYLALC
+334 AEVTIYLSLC
-344 PKSNSAYN
+344 PKSNSAYK
-352 AINKA
+352 AIDSA
-357 LKDVRNGELYSIP
+357 IKDIRNGELYSIP
-370 NYLKDNNSASFDRKS
+370 NYLKDNNSASFDKKS
-385 NEDYKYPHDY
+385 EEEYKYPHDF
-395 PYHIIKQDYLEK
+395 PYHIVKQDYLEK
-407 GIRKNYYEA
+407 GIKKNYYNP
-416 VEIGEERELKKRY
+416 VDIGEERELKKVY
-429 EWIIKHI
+429 EWIMNHI
-436 YD
+436 N

>member
-1 MKSSMFDFTEED
+1 MFDFEED
-13 NLFLPMAERMRP
+13 LNSFKPMAERMRP
-25 TSIEEVYGQKHIL
+25 FSIEEVFGQKHIL
-38 SENKTLRKMIDK
+38 GKDKTLRKMIDN

-69 ASIIAKKTKR
+69 ASIIAKKTKS

-93 IREAIKKAEKNLSN
+93 IREAIKKAEKNLEN
-107 EKKTILFIDEI
+107 RKKTILFIDEI

-128 LLPAVENGTIILIGS
+128 LLPAVENGSI
-143 TTQNPYFYLTN
+143 TQNPYFYLNN

-163 EFKNLEDEDIREAVV
+163 EFRNLDDNDIKEALLK
-178 NAIKDKRG
+178 AITDKRG
-186 LGEEDIDVED
+186 LGEDDVAVED
-196 KAIDLIVKFSHGD
+196 GAINLIVRYSHGD
-209 VRKALTY
+209 VRKAFTY
-216 LETSYL
+216 LEASYL

-237 ETVKDVTTK
+237 EIVKDVTSK
-246 QALNFDED
+246 QSMTFDED

-264 KSVRGSDPNAAIYY
+264 KSVRGSDPNAAVYY
-278 LARMLEAGE
+278 LARMLESGE

-305 LADPNAL
+305 LAEPNAM

-317 LLNIVEFIGMP
+317 LVSIIDFIGMP

-334 AEVTIYLALC
+334 SEVTIYLALC

-357 LKDVRNGELYSIP
+357 IRDIRNGELYSIP
-370 NYLKDNNSASFDRKS
+370 NYLKDNHSASFDKKS
-385 NEDYKYPHDY
+385 NEEYKYPHEF
-395 PYHIIKQDYLEK
+395 PYHIVKQDYLEH
-407 GIRKNYYEA
+407 GIKKEYYEP
-416 VEIGEERELKKRY
+416 VDIGEERELKKRY

-436 YD
+436 

>member
-1 MKSSMFDFTEED
+1 MFDFIEND
-13 NLFLPMAERMRP
+13 NSFLPMAERMRP
-25 TSIEEVYGQKHIL
+25 TSIDEVYGQKHIL

-69 ASIIAKKTKR
+69 ASIIAKKTKS

-93 IREAIKKAEKNLSN
+93 IRDAIKKAEKNLANS
-107 EKKTILFIDEI
+107 KKTILFIDEI

-163 EFKNLEDEDIREAVV
+163 EFRNLEYSDIKEAILK
-178 NAIKDKRG
+178 AIEDKRG
-186 LGEEDIDVED
+186 LGENDIAVENE
-196 KAIDLIVKFSHGD
+196 AIDLIVKYSHGD

-216 LETSYL
+216 LE
-222 ATQIDETKEKLTITE
+222 AAFFVTQIDETKEKLTITE
-237 ETVKDVTTK
+237 EIVKDVTSK
-246 QALNFDED
+246 QILNFDED

-264 KSVRGSDPNAAIYY
+264 KSVRGSDTNAAIYY
-278 LARMLEAGE
+278 LARMLESGE

-305 LADPNAL
+305 LAEPEAI

-317 LLNIVEFIGMP
+317 LINIIEFIGMP

-334 AEVTIYLALC
+334 AEVTIYLSLC
-344 PKSNSAYN
+344 PKSNSAYK
-352 AINKA
+352 AIDSA
-357 LKDVRNGELYSIP
+357 IRDIRNGELYSIP
-370 NYLKDNNSASFDRKS
+370 NYLKDNNSSSFDKKS
-385 NEDYKYPHDY
+385 EEEYKYPHDF
-395 PYHIIKQDYLEK
+395 PYHIVKQDYLEK
-407 GIRKNYYEA
+407 GIKKNYYNP
-416 VEIGEERELKKRY
+416 VDIGEERELKKVY
-429 EWIIKHI
+429 EWIMKHI
-436 YD
+436 D